1 MVELKITILNDVG
14 LHARPAALFVK
25 TATRFSSKIRVR
37 NVSRGSDWV
46 DAKSILR
53 VLSLGVEKDH
63 SIEVTAEGADEG
75 EAINEIEQLVRSD
88 FGEQK

>member
-1 MVELKITILNDVG
+1 MVELKITIMNDVG

-63 SIEVTAEGADEG
+63 AIEVTAEGADEG

>member
-1 MVELKITILNDVG
+1 MVELKITIMNDVG

-63 SIEVTAEGADEG
+63 AIEVTAEGADEG

-88 FGEQK
+88 FGG